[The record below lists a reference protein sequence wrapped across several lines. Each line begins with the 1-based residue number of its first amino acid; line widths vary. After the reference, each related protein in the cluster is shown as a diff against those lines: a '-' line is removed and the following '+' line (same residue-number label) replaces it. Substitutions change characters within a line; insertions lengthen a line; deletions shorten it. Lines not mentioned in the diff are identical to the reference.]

1 MKKRNSPTT
10 LRPGGILRWST
21 AAILAGGLA
30 SCDRSSYVA
39 TPKDVEMAK
48 LQEQIDTL
56 DAQKLKLM
64 NGEVANNFHIPRV
77 GYYHAN
83 ARNFFEH
90 PYGFQQEKRYFVD
103 GVWKDQPGPAD
114 VAASRPSPEALK
126 KVEAALTE
134 EQKTASGSSSHNSG
148 GGFGM
153 GNALMMY
160 WLLSGNR
167 GMFSPG
173 AGFQQA
179 QRNAGTWQQGVD
191 RGRENVRTYASS
203 NPGYNRVVNQARASG
218 APVKAGQS
226 VRGGFGSSGSSGS
239 ATRSSGGSGFS
250 HGG

>member
-1 MKKRNSPTT
+1 MKKRDFSTT

-21 AAILAGGLA
+21 ACILAGGLT

-48 LQEQIDTL
+48 IQSQIETL
-56 DAQKLKLM
+56 DAQKNNLM
-64 NGEVANNFHIPRV
+64 NGEVANNFHISRV
-77 GYYHAN
+77 GYYHAA
-83 ARNFFEH
+83 ARSFFEH
-90 PYGFQQEKRYFVD
+90 PYGFQQENRYFVD
-103 GVWKDQPGPAD
+103 GVWKDQPGPGT

-126 KVEAALTE
+126 KVEAALAE
-134 EQKTASGSSSHNSG
+134 EQKLASNPQSNNSG

-179 QRNAGTWQQGVD
+179 QRSAGNWQQ
-191 RGRENVRTYASS
+191 
-203 NPGYNRVVNQARASG
+203 
-218 APVKAGQS
+218 
-226 VRGGFGSSGSSGS
+226 
-239 ATRSSGGSGFS
+239 
-250 HGG
+250 

>member
-1 MKKRNSPTT
+1 MKKRNLSTT

-21 AAILAGGLA
+21 ACILAGGLT
-30 SCDRSSYVA
+30 SCDSSSYVA

-48 LQEQIDTL
+48 IQSQIDTL
-56 DAQKLKLM
+56 DEQKAKLM

-77 GYYHAN
+77 GYYHAE
-83 ARNFFEH
+83 ARNFFQH
-90 PYGFQQEKRYFVD
+90 PYGFQQEDRYFVN
-103 GVWKDQPGPAD
+103 GVWQNQPGPSE

-126 KVEAALTE
+126 KVETALAE
-134 EQKTASGSSSHNSG
+134 EQKLASNPQSHAG

-179 QRNAGTWQQGVD
+179 QRSAGNWQQGVD
-191 RGRENVRTYASS
+191 TQRDNVRSYASA
-203 NPGYNRVVNQARASG
+203 NPGYNRVVRQAQASG
-218 APVKAGQS
+218 APVRAGQS
-226 VRGGFGSSGSSGS
+226 VRGGFGSSP
-239 ATRSSGGSGFS
+239 RSSGGGGFS
-250 HGG
+250 SGG

>member
-1 MKKRNSPTT
+1 MKKRDHSTT

-21 AAILAGGLA
+21 ACILAGGLA
-30 SCDRSSYVA
+30 SCDRSSYTA
-39 TPKDVEMAK
+39 TEKDVEMAK
-48 LQEQIDTL
+48 LQSQLDTL
-56 DAQKLKLM
+56 DEQKLKLM

-90 PYGFQQEKRYFVD
+90 PYGFQQENRYFVD
-103 GVWKDQPGPAD
+103 GVWKDQPGPGT

-126 KVEAALTE
+126 KVP
-134 EQKTASGSSSHNSG
+134 QSHNN

-153 GNALMMY
+153 RNALMMY

-179 QRNAGTWQQGVD
+179 QRSAGNWQQGVD
-191 RGRENVRTYASS
+191 RERENVRTYASA
-203 NPGYNRVVNQARASG
+203 NPGYNRVVTQARASG

-226 VRGGFGSSGSSGS
+226 VRGGFGSSGSSS
-239 ATRSSGGSGFS
+239 RSGSGGGFS
-250 HGG
+250 FGG

>member
-1 MKKRNSPTT
+1 MKKRVHPTT

-21 AAILAGGLA
+21 ACILAGGLA
-30 SCDRSSYVA
+30 SCDRSSYTA

-48 LQEQIDTL
+48 LQSQIDTL
-56 DAQKLKLM
+56 DEQKNKLM

-83 ARNFFEH
+83 SRNFFQH
-90 PYGFQQEKRYFVD
+90 PYGFQQESRYFVD
-103 GVWKDQPGPAD
+103 GVWKDQPGPEN

-126 KVEAALTE
+126 KVEAALAE
-134 EQKTASGSSSHNSG
+134 EQKLASNPQSHNSG

-179 QRNAGTWQQGVD
+179 QRNAGSWQQGVD
-191 RGRENVRTYASS
+191 RERQNVRTYASS
-203 NPGYNRVVNQARASG
+203 NPGYNRVVSQARASG

-226 VRGGFGSSGSSGS
+226 VRGGFGSSGSS
-239 ATRSSGGSGFS
+239 ARSSGGGGGFS
-250 HGG
+250 YGG